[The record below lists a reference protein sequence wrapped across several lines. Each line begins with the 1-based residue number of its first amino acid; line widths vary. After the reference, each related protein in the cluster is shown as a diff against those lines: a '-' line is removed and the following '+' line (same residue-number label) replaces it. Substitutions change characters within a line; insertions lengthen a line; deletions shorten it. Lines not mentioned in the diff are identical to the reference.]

1 MLRCFF
7 ERVNHL
13 RGLRNEIGNSLVRAF
28 EETFKNYRFNIR
40 RRIVIF
46 ELAKYFDAIDSR
58 LKSLSKKKKRKTF
71 LSFHPAYVTRNTCL
85 KTVKNGSLDPSRSPF
100 ISNGTTRF
108 SAGTSVRNPSS
119 LKITGN
125 RRNRPHS
132 HRGLDTLRICTGAV
146 DG

>member
-1 MLRCFF
+1 MVSCFDASLNGWTTWEDF
-7 ERVNHL
+7 
-13 RGLRNEIGNSLVRAF
+13 EIGNSLVRAF
-28 EETFKNYRFNIR
+28 EETFKNYRFNTR

-46 ELAKYFDAIDSR
+46 EFAKYFDAIDSR
-58 LKSLSKKKKRKTF
+58 LKSLSKKGKTF

-85 KTVKNGSLDPSRSPF
+85 KSVKNGSLDPSRSPF

>member
-1 MLRCFF
+1 MVSCFDASLNGWTTWEDF
-7 ERVNHL
+7 
-13 RGLRNEIGNSLVRAF
+13 EIGNSLVRAF

-58 LKSLSKKKKRKTF
+58 LKSLSKKRKIF

-85 KTVKNGSLDPSRSPF
+85 KSVKNGSLDPSRSPF

>member
-1 MLRCFF
+1 MVSCFDASLNGWTTWEDF
-7 ERVNHL
+7 
-13 RGLRNEIGNSLVRAF
+13 EIGNSLVRAF

-40 RRIVIF
+40 RRIIIF

-58 LKSLSKKKKRKTF
+58 LKSLSKKRKTF

-85 KTVKNGSLDPSRSPF
+85 KSVKNGSLDPSRSPF